1 MNESDADA
9 SHLDHCPLCGIGI
22 ISVKTPGII
31 DPWGKERLSLMV
43 NPCTCVV
50 PIELFRN
57 ARHWLDVVSHNNRIG
72 IKSGIEIR
80 LESSGEGL
88 GTPGE
93 FDQVVM
99 YDSTRPPRDEVFRY
113 DLDEV
118 YRPEAAH
125 AD

>member
-1 MNESDADA
+1 MTEDSPTA
-9 SHLDHCPLCGIGI
+9 LDRCPLCGIGI

-31 DPWGKERLSLMV
+31 DSWEKERVSLMV

-57 ARHWLDVVSHNNRIG
+57 ARYWLDVVSRSNRIG
-72 IKSGIEIR
+72 IRAGIEIR
-80 LESSGEGL
+80 LESSGGGL

-93 FDQVVM
+93 FDQVAM
-99 YDSTRPPRDEVFRY
+99 YDSPRPPRDEIFRY
-113 DLDEV
+113 DLDDV